1 MPYGDCVV
9 KRGGSAVLVFAF
21 VGAASCGGGTNPTG
35 TTTGG
40 ANATSAATT
49 SGGAAT
55 GAPSAGSP
63 SFGQIL
69 GSAKASEYK
78 VTYSLTATGG
88 AAGFTGEQS
97 WYSKPPKSRFD
108 FSSSASGQTATVSL
122 FALPDGVFMCFGG
135 SGQGAQCIGMSGVDT
150 ALQQNPAALFQES
163 MTKNPGQWNGVLVET
178 RQIAGTQAHC
188 YDVKPVNP
196 TTAVGMTDGRYCY
209 SAQGIPLLQRFAV
222 QGGTWSMEAT
232 KLATTVPDSDFELP
246 SKPTILGK
254 P

>member
-1 MPYGDCVV
+1 MA
-9 KRGGSAVLVFAF
+9 KRGSSRVLVLAF
-21 VGAASCGGGTNPTG
+21 VIATSCGGGTTG

-40 ANATSAATT
+40 ATATSAATT
-49 SGGAAT
+49 TGGAASGT
-55 GAPSAGSP
+55 PVSGSP

-69 GSAKASEYK
+69 SSAKASEYK

-108 FSSSASGQTATVSL
+108 FSSSASGQTSTVSL
-122 FALPDGVFMCFGG
+122 FALPEGVFMCFGG
-135 SGQGAQCIGMSGVDT
+135 SGQTAQCIGMTGVDT

-163 MTKNPGQWNGVLVET
+163 MTEHPEQWNGVLVET

-188 YDVKPVNP
+188 YDVKPVNA
-196 TTAVGMTDGRYCY
+196 TVAVGLTDGRYCY

-222 QGGTWSMEAT
+222 QGGTWSLEAT
-232 KLATTVPDSDFELP
+232 KLSTTVPESDFELP
-246 SKPTILGK
+246 SKPTTLGK

>member
-1 MPYGDCVV
+1 MA
-9 KRGGSAVLVFAF
+9 KRGSSRVLVLAF
-21 VGAASCGGGTNPTG
+21 VIATSCGGGTTG

-40 ANATSAATT
+40 ATATSAATT
-49 SGGAAT
+49 TGGAASGT
-55 GAPSAGSP
+55 PVSGSP

-69 GSAKASEYK
+69 SSAKASEYK

-108 FSSSASGQTATVSL
+108 FSSSASGQTSTVSL

-135 SGQGAQCIGMSGVDT
+135 SGQTAQCIGMTGVDT

-163 MTKNPGQWNGVLVET
+163 MTEHPEQWNGVLVET

-188 YDVKPVNP
+188 YDVKSVNA
-196 TTAVGMTDGRYCY
+196 TVAVGLTDGRYCY

-222 QGGTWSMEAT
+222 QGGTWSLEAT
-232 KLATTVPDSDFELP
+232 KLSTTVPESDFELP
-246 SKPTILGK
+246 SKPTTLGK
-254 P
+254 S